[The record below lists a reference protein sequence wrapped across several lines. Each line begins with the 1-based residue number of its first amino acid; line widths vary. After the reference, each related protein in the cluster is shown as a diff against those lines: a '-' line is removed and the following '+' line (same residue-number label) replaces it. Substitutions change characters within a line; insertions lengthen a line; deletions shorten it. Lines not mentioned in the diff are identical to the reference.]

1 MRERPENESE
11 STPSARP
18 MPRYSRFRKS
28 MISFFLLAVGGS
40 ILTLA
45 SCSSP
50 IPNRSPVGETFPVV
64 RGESLKGDAVELPSA
79 VLGVPAILM
88 VGYVQGTQFD
98 LDRWTLG
105 FAQAKAKIKVVE
117 VPAVVGWFPDTF
129 LQGTID
135 NGMRAGIPA
144 EDWEAVVTLYGKDA
158 ERIQELTGNENPRNG
173 RILLVDEQGRIRW
186 FWDQGYSS
194 TRLLE
199 LLELASTLPPA
210 AAASTENSTAE

>member
-1 MRERPENESE
+1 MSQRR
-11 STPSARP
+11 
-18 MPRYSRFRKS
+18 RYLKS
-28 MISFFLLAVGGS
+28 IIWLSLLAAGGG
-40 ILTLA
+40 ILALT

-50 IPNRSPVGETFPVV
+50 IPNRDPIGDSFPVV
-64 RGESLKGDAVELPSA
+64 RGESLNGDAVELPSA
-79 VLGVPAILM
+79 VAGEPAILM
-88 VGYVQGTQFD
+88 VGYVQATQFD

-105 FAQAKAKIKVVE
+105 FAQAEAKIKVVE

-144 EDWEAVVTLYGKDA
+144 EDWGAVVTLYGSDA
-158 ERIQELTGNENPRNG
+158 TRVQELTGNENPRNG
-173 RILLVDEQGRIRW
+173 RILLLDDRGVIRW

-199 LLELASTLPPA
+199 LLKLAKGLPA
-210 AAASTENSTAE
+210 ATAGEEKERSD

>member
-158 ERIQELTGNENPRNG
+158 KRIQELTGNENPRNG
-173 RILLVDEQGRIRW
+173 RILLLDEQGRIRW